1 MAHSKRLWIPL
12 FALALVIGL
21 AASAHACATC
31 GCGIL
36 PVKAAAATAA
46 KAPGF
51 TLEAHDGKKVS
62 LSDFAGKIVVLEWLN
77 WSCPFVVAHLKAGT
91 TKALVEKY
99 KDKGV
104 VFLTIN
110 TTHNHDTAANKQH
123 AEKWGVAVPVLND
136 QSGAAGRAYGART
149 TPDLRIIHKDGTIAY
164 TGAYDN
170 APRGKVRGGGEKVN
184 YVDKALEEL
193 LAGKS
198 VSTPKTR
205 PYGCSVKYAK

>member
-1 MAHSKRLWIPL
+1 MAQL
-12 FALALVIGL
+12 G
-21 AASAHACATC
+21 
-31 GCGIL
+31 L
-36 PVKAAAATAA
+36 PVRHQKGGT
-46 KAPGF
+46 
-51 TLEAHDGKKVS
+51 
-62 LSDFAGKIVVLEWLN
+62 
-77 WSCPFVVAHLKAGT
+77 LKA
-91 TKALVEKY
+91 LYEKY
-99 KDKGV
+99 QAKGV
-104 VFLTIN
+104 VFLGIN
-110 TTHNHDTAANKQH
+110 TTKYHTKSVNKKRIEQY
-123 AEKWGVAVPVLND
+123 KLPYPVLND